1 MKKTITMLACIL
13 PVFLL
18 AQFSVGVGIGAAK
31 HAPTVNV
38 VLNYGTANY
47 GAYAS
52 MIAMTTST
60 EPAYF
65 NSGVYVRHV
74 FGKFSYSDGVL
85 SYIPKSAILI
95 GAGGS
100 YKYFSSEQPQNNG
113 WGINGVAAYERRV
126 SDGVVLRAGIEL
138 LQKDYSIFAM
148 IRVLL

>member
-1 MKKTITMLACIL
+1 MKKTITTLALLL
-13 PVFLL
+13 PVFLFS
-18 AQFSVGVGIGAAK
+18 QFSVGLGVGAAK

-52 MIAMTTST
+52 MVAMTTST

-74 FGKFSYSDGVL
+74 FGKFSYENGSLYYV
-85 SYIPKSAILI
+85 PKSAILL

-100 YKYFSSEQPQNNG
+100 YKYFSAEQPQNNG

-126 SDGVVLRAGIEL
+126 SDGVVLRTGIEL